1 MAEAVKIVD
10 PMTKKD
16 LLRQFRAARKQK
28 NRQSLLMLARKAVQ
42 MDPTDRELRTSA
54 AEGFLRATRLEE
66 AEGILGPL
74 LREIPNDPWLLTL
87 NGDLL
92 TARRRWDEAAGQYE
106 KALELRPGAIFLYRR
121 LARFFVRRGEPRK
134 ALRWA
139 NEGLQIRPSDPGL
152 MDAIQRAEVALNHS
166 QSTRIVE

>member
-1 MAEAVKIVD
+1 
-10 PMTKKD
+10 MTKKD
-16 LLRQFRAARKQK
+16 LLRQFRVARKEK
-28 NRQSLLMLARKAVQ
+28 NRQQLLMLARRAVQ
-42 MDPTDRELRTSA
+42 MDPTDRALRTSA

-74 LREIPNDPWLLTL
+74 LREIPDDPWLLTL

-106 KALELRPGAIFLYRR
+106 QALELRPGAIFLYRR

-139 NEGLQIRPSDPGL
+139 REGLQIRPADPGL
-152 MDAIQRAEVALNHS
+152 TDAIQRAETALSHS
-166 QSTRIVE
+166 QSARVVQ

>member
-1 MAEAVKIVD
+1 MDKQQLIRE
-10 PMTKKD
+10 
-16 LLRQFRAARKQK
+16 FRVARKQK
-28 NRQSLLMLARKAVQ
+28 DRQRLLMLARRAVQ
-42 MDPTDRELRTSA
+42 MDPTDRQLRTSA

-74 LREIPNDPWLLTL
+74 LREIPDDPWLLTL

-106 KALELRPGAIFLYRR
+106 MALELRPGSIFLYRR

-134 ALRWA
+134 ALFWA
-139 NEGLQIRPSDPGL
+139 KEGLEVRPADPGL
-152 MDAIQRAEVALNHS
+152 SDAIERAELALSHS
-166 QSTRIVE
+166 QSTRAVQ